1 MRYAIVGEHLPHSH
15 SPEIHKLLGN
25 PDYTLCELEKDALVP
40 FMRARDFDGV
50 NVTIPYKQ
58 DVMPLCDFL
67 DGEALRI
74 GAVNTVAN
82 YKGSL
87 FGFNTDFDGFLFLCR
102 RAGIPLDK
110 KHVVILGGGGTSKTA
125 RAAAEACGARK
136 VTIVSRKGSVNYKN
150 LQNTCADAEILINTT
165 PVGMFPNITACP
177 LDLAKLPA
185 LTGVID
191 VIYNPLRTRLVLE
204 AEKRGIPC
212 AGGLA
217 MLVAQAAYADSYF
230 RGQKHSEN
238 EIAAVLATMLQSLSN
253 LVLIGMPGCGKSTVG
268 KILAEKTG
276 RPLYDLDLIL
286 EKRTGMSAG
295 EIIRTRGEQ
304 YFRDLETEICLETSE
319 KGGCIIAC
327 GGGTVLRAENR
338 DALRQNGCIIYL
350 QRALCKL
357 ATDGRPLS
365 SSAEILKQ
373 MYVDRAPIYEALA
386 DITIP
391 ECSSANESAAKTL
404 SAFKEKKGTG
414 AKYETSGD

>member
-15 SPEIHKLLGN
+15 SPKIHKLLGN
-25 PDYTLCELEKDALVP
+25 PDYTLRELEKDALIP
-40 FMRARDFDGV
+40 FMLARDFDGV

-82 YKGSL
+82 YKGRL

-102 RAGIPLDK
+102 RAGISLDK

-125 RAAAEACGARK
+125 RAAAEARGARQIT
-136 VTIVSRKGSVNYKN
+136 VVSRKGNVNYEN
-150 LQNTCADAEILINTT
+150 LQNTCANAEILINTT

-177 LDLAKLPA
+177 LDLSKLPA
-185 LTGVID
+185 LSGVID

-217 MLVAQAAYADSYF
+217 MLVAQAAYADGYF
-230 RGQKHSEN
+230 RGQKHSETKIN
-238 EIAAVLATMLQSLSN
+238 AVLATMLQSLSN

-286 EKRTGMSAG
+286 AKRADMPAG
-295 EIIRTRGEQ
+295 EVIRTRGER
-304 YFRDLETEICLETSE
+304 YFRDLETEICLEISA

-327 GGGTVLRAENR
+327 GGGTILRAENR
-338 DALRQNGCIIYL
+338 ISLQQNGCIVYL
-350 QRALCKL
+350 RRALGNL
-357 ATDGRPLS
+357 ATNGRPLS
-365 SSAEILKQ
+365 SSAETLAR
-373 MYVDRAPIYEALA
+373 MYAERAPIYETLA
-386 DITIP
+386 DIIIP
-391 ECSSANESAAKTL
+391 ECDSANKSAAKTL
-404 SAFKEKKGTG
+404 TAFMERDWNKI
-414 AKYETSGD
+414 

>member
-1 MRYAIVGEHLPHSH
+1 MRYAIVGAHLPHSH
-15 SPEIHKLLGN
+15 SPKIHKLLGN
-25 PDYTLCELEKDALVP
+25 PDYTLCELKKDALVP

-102 RAGIPLDK
+102 RAGISLDK
-110 KHVVILGGGGTSKTA
+110 KHVVVLGGGGTSKTA
-125 RAAAEACGARK
+125 RAAAAACGARK
-136 VTIVSRKGSVNYKN
+136 VTVVSRKGSVNYEN
-150 LQNTCADAEILINTT
+150 LQNMCADAEILINTT
-165 PVGMFPNITACP
+165 PVGMFPNLTACP
-177 LDLAKLPA
+177 LDLSKLPA

-217 MLVAQAAYADSYF
+217 MLVAQAAYADGYF
-230 RGQKHSEN
+230 RGQKHSET
-238 EIAAVLATMLQSLSN
+238 EISAVLATMLQSLSN

-286 EKRTGMSAG
+286 EKRAGMPAG
-295 EIIRTRGEQ
+295 EVIRTRGEQ
-304 YFRDLETEICLETSE
+304 YFRDLETEICLETAE
-319 KGGCIIAC
+319 RGGCIIAC

-338 DALRQNGCIIYL
+338 DALRQNGCIVYL
-350 QRALCKL
+350 RRALCNL

-373 MYVDRAPIYEALA
+373 MYAERAPIYEALA
-386 DITIP
+386 DIIIP
-391 ECSSANESAAKTL
+391 ECGSANESAAKAL
-404 SAFKEKKGTG
+404 SAFKERNWSKI
-414 AKYETSGD
+414 